1 MLTSPVF
8 YTLLQ
13 KQRGGGGKRAERGWK
28 GGKLQKEGR
37 RPEVLRFS
45 IRSLPRV
52 QQKTRRGDGGDVQ
65 LSYRKKHIIERIRRA
80 TRISLSLFSS
90 FVSFFFSL
98 SHIYTYTL
106 SLFLSLSLRCHA
118 RSRKSI
124 KMLRAERVIKVVR
137 RPPRS
142 SLGVA

>member
-1 MLTSPVF
+1 MRTLLTSPVF

-13 KQRGGGGKRAERGWK
+13 KQRGGGGKRAGRGWK

-52 QQKTRRGDGGDVQ
+52 EQKTRRGDGGDVQ

-80 TRISLSLFSS
+80 NFSLTLFLVRFLFFFHSLTYIHIHSLS
-90 FVSFFFSL
+90 FSL
-98 SHIYTYTL
+98 CL
-106 SLFLSLSLRCHA
+106 CAVMRA
-118 RSRKSI
+118 R
-124 KMLRAERVIKVVR
+124 EKV
-137 RPPRS
+137 
-142 SLGVA
+142 